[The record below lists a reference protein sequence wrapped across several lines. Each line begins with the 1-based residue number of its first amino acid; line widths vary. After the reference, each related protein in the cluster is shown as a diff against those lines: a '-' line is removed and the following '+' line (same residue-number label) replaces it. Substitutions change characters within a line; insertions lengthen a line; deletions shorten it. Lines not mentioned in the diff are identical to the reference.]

1 MGLIKG
7 VMAVVPTPLT
17 EDEESDVEGVE
28 RITDLLA
35 GNNVSMFALGS
46 AGEGMNLTEDVRVAT
61 ARHMAEVNDGR
72 TPLLVGG
79 GTFSVKA
86 ALNYID
92 KVADTKIDGI
102 HVIPYD
108 GKVSGE
114 AVEELYIAIAD
125 RSPLPIWLYQN
136 TTRTS
141 GIPIE
146 TVQRLR
152 DHPNIAGC
160 KVAGF
165 DLRLNQTFLALDRE
179 DFQMV
184 GAADSQFFSFMC
196 LGTACSST
204 STAACF
210 PELLVEL
217 YEAIQADKLSAARE
231 KNRAVM
237 AFLKR
242 IPKGAYRHNCES
254 TAELKYLLS
263 RRGICQDT
271 CARPFRSLNAEERAA
286 ADLVYADYEHYLESG
301 ELRY

>member
-1 MGLIKG
+1 MTQIKG
-7 VMAVVPTPLT
+7 VMAVVPSPLN
-17 EDEESDVEGVE
+17 EDESSDIDSVE
-28 RITDLLA
+28 RITDFLV
-35 GNNVSMFALGS
+35 GHNISMFALGS

-61 ARHMAEVNDGR
+61 ARRMAEVNDGR
-72 TPLLVGG
+72 TPLLIGG

-92 KVADTKIDGI
+92 QVADTKIDGI

-108 GKVSGE
+108 GKVSGQ
-114 AVEELYIAIAD
+114 AVEELYVAIAD

-141 GIPIE
+141 GISIE

-165 DLRLNQTFLALDRE
+165 DHRLNQTFLALERD

-210 PELLVEL
+210 PELLTEL
-217 YEAIQADKLSAARE
+217 YDTIQADKLSEARE

-237 AFLKR
+237 TFLKR
-242 IPKGAYRHNCES
+242 IPKGAYRHNGES

-263 RRGICQDT
+263 LRGICQDV
-271 CARPFRSLNAEERAA
+271 CARPFRSLNAEEKAA
-286 ADLVYADYEHYLESG
+286 ADLVYADYQHYLETG
-301 ELRY
+301 DLRY